1 MGLSDIN
8 ECEIGA
14 DNCDRN
20 AICTNTAG
28 SFKCGCKPG
37 WLGDGIKCTDLDECS
52 NGTHQCSPHADCKN
66 TAGSY
71 RCLCKE
77 GYTGTGLI
85 CTELIL
91 GYKDKWNHLHL
102 SYFKISGINSYVDLE
117 VTVREEM
124 ASACTYEEIKLV
136 ASFLEDSDIGV
147 KIQTMHALKAF
158 AGIWKFRIRIQEFM
172 PKILE
177 IITELWDTDVHV
189 AGLRLLNGLPW
200 PNHMQPLLKKLLPT
214 LMDILQMGNN
224 LAQVQILKFLST
236 LAQKEELLF
245 DIMNCQVHPEFLS
258 LFQPSQLGSL
268 LFELLVLVERLCE
281 GRLTPHYQSGHWQ
294 YNELSLYEV
303 LFGNNSRLADC
314 LLSLIIHPEEE
325 VQIQACRVILK
336 LQLNEEGEMAGIQGT
351 NSSLSKFFYEISAE
365 PIY

>member
-1 MGLSDIN
+1 MKYLELVTTRNMVSAAT
-8 ECEIGA
+8 GA
-14 DNCDRN
+14 G
-20 AICTNTAG
+20 AIFLVAKTIME
-28 SFKCGCKPG
+28 
-37 WLGDGIKCTDLDECS
+37 GIKSPPHNPEPLPLAKLALAHQSKAEVDSGELRGLLLSLNPKLDAYS
-52 NGTHQCSPHADCKN
+52 KN
-66 TAGSY
+66 MILHGIT
-71 RCLCKE
+71 RCVYL
-77 GYTGTGLI
+77 
-85 CTELIL
+85 
-91 GYKDKWNHLHL
+91 
-102 SYFKISGINSYVDLE
+102 LE
-117 VTVREEM
+117 SE
-124 ASACTYEEIKLV
+124 ASACAYEDIKLV
-136 ASFLEDSDIGV
+136 ASFLDDSDMGV

-177 IITELWDTDVHV
+177 MITEFWDTDIHV

-200 PNHMQPLLKKLLPT
+200 PTHMQPLLKKLLPT
-214 LMDILQMGNN
+214 LMDILQMGTN

-258 LFQPSQLGSL
+258 LLQPSQLGSL

-294 YNELSLYEV
+294 YNELSLHEV
-303 LFGNNSRLADC
+303 LFGINSRLADC

-336 LQLNEEGEMAGIQGT
+336 LQLNEEGEMAGIQST
-351 NSSLSKFFYEISAE
+351 NSSLSKFFCEINIDGPNAE